1 MVRVAARIF
10 LLLVLFCAPLA
21 AEPETTF
28 RIGIV
33 SLGEQNQ
40 ALSELVFTTASRYGS
55 TLFPASSHVR
65 LLELKRARAEQKLW
79 EEEVHK
85 AYELHDLDALNRLNR
100 EKMTVDDLSLGP
112 SIPVSYTLVPYDE
125 HLSLALAKSVQARD
139 WLLSK
144 ENWDGLLLLR
154 SESMDRF
161 ERIRIEFSPSNQ
173 QEPQL
178 LLDRLVEGGRYQ
190 ELAQPLGEAIFSLVS
205 QDKQSVLAL
214 SDELLRFSLEV
225 DGKEQVSRQ
234 GLLFL
239 SPGTHSLVFRS
250 ASYEPIA
257 LTVDLKSGA
266 VQEVGATLRPL
277 THPPL
282 VVHSYDGVGTWV
294 LEGNVVAQAA
304 SISLSVPSYPLMLT
318 FEKEGFSRR
327 IVQLERPVGTSL
339 SISSLSQEL
348 DDSLLIK
355 DTQKDFYK
363 RLRNTILLFG
373 AYVGSLSLSKTVG
386 IDNPLW
392 QVGMVGTSSVALVS
406 AAALVMEMAR
416 YAAWAGTQY

>member
-21 AEPETTF
+21 AEPEPTF

-144 ENWDGLLLLR
+144 ENWDGLFLVR
-154 SESMDRF
+154 SESLDRF
-161 ERIRIEFSPSNQ
+161 ERIRIEFSSNNQ

-178 LLDRLVEGGRYQ
+178 LLDRLVDGGRYQ

-214 SDELLRFSLEV
+214 SDEL
-225 DGKEQVSRQ
+225 
-234 GLLFL
+234 
-239 SPGTHSLVFRS
+239 
-250 ASYEPIA
+250 
-257 LTVDLKSGA
+257 
-266 VQEVGATLRPL
+266 
-277 THPPL
+277 
-282 VVHSYDGVGTWV
+282 
-294 LEGNVVAQAA
+294 
-304 SISLSVPSYPLMLT
+304 
-318 FEKEGFSRR
+318 
-327 IVQLERPVGTSL
+327 
-339 SISSLSQEL
+339 
-348 DDSLLIK
+348 
-355 DTQKDFYK
+355 
-363 RLRNTILLFG
+363 
-373 AYVGSLSLSKTVG
+373 
-386 IDNPLW
+386 
-392 QVGMVGTSSVALVS
+392 
-406 AAALVMEMAR
+406 
-416 YAAWAGTQY
+416 